1 MKKIFAILL
10 LISVFTLTACG
21 GKENTNESGKNNNS
35 VETNVKDYSG
45 VYKSDDSSELEITKE
60 NDNYKVNITI
70 FRTGAFIDCD
80 VYEIKDNVLYIDGI
94 DYKFSFDYNTKILTA
109 LEASGNWLTAGD
121 SFVFDK

>member
-1 MKKIFAILL
+1 M
-10 LISVFTLTACG
+10 ISVFTLTACG

-70 FRTGAFIDCD
+70 FRLAAFNDCN

-94 DYKFSFDYNTKILTA
+94 DYKFSFDYNTKILTV